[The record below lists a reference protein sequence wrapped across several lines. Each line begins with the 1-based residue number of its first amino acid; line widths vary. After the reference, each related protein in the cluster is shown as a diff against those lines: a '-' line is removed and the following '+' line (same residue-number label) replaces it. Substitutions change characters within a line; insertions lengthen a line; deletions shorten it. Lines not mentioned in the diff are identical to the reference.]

1 MRKTAL
7 IAMVALVLLFH
18 SPPVPAKASHPDLSL
33 DVFRGKVG
41 RIAFALP
48 GVPQW
53 VLDHDYPGL
62 WINSVQLFGNA
73 ADGAEFQL
81 RTADIGEW
89 IQAYKE
95 AYPQANPQEWKV
107 QALFS
112 YAMFMI
118 KTFEGEINNP
128 AAFEEDGLVYASF
141 DYAYPDAPGQAYRG
155 KAILDGSLAVSL
167 TGAVSGQTDKAF
179 DLLTGLSEAEAASQA
194 APANSPWSMG
204 SLSAVFPGA
213 VHEQE
218 TGQSLLAA
226 CFAEDFSFMQIE
238 AFARGAR
245 LPGKE
250 GDALRD
256 ELILLAKRVM
266 LPGIHGQSISNP
278 MVSRPAR
285 DMVALDFTSVNTE
298 PLGEEYGQR
307 FLGRLY
313 LGERGVYYI
322 WAADTAT
329 GQAFMDNLAI
339 SPAE

>member
-1 MRKTAL
+1 
-7 IAMVALVLLFH
+7 
-18 SPPVPAKASHPDLSL
+18 
-33 DVFRGKVG
+33 
-41 RIAFALP
+41 
-48 GVPQW
+48 
-53 VLDHDYPGL
+53 
-62 WINSVQLFGNA
+62 
-73 ADGAEFQL
+73 
-81 RTADIGEW
+81 
-89 IQAYKE
+89 
-95 AYPQANPQEWKV
+95 
-107 QALFS
+107 
-112 YAMFMI
+112 
-118 KTFEGEINNP
+118 
-128 AAFEEDGLVYASF
+128 
-141 DYAYPDAPGQAYRG
+141 
-155 KAILDGSLAVSL
+155 
-167 TGAVSGQTDKAF
+167 
-179 DLLTGLSEAEAASQA
+179 
-194 APANSPWSMG
+194 MG